1 MVDVQ
6 QIGQILKRDFI
17 IHGTYTI
24 DDQGVVNVVGD
35 VDHKAKQ
42 AKLYVKFGSVTGHFG
57 SYWRGLKNLKGL
69 PSEAN
74 SITVT
79 YYPGMAVLRCLA
91 ATKRVGLQA
100 TNTKYP
106 GYGTERYLINVIL
119 MKYVG
124 QGKPGAI
131 KCAAELIRAG
141 FKEAARW

>member
-1 MVDVQ
+1 MVDVH
-6 QIGQILKRDFI
+6 QIEQILKRDFV

-42 AKLYVKFGSVTGHFG
+42 ARLYVTFGSVTGHFG

-69 PSEAN
+69 PSEAS

-91 ATKRVGLQA
+91 AKKQVGLQA

-106 GYGTERYLINVIL
+106 GYGVERYHINHIL
-119 MKYVG
+119 AKYIG
-124 QGKPGAI
+124 QGKAGAI
-131 KCAAELIRAG
+131 KCAVELVKAG
-141 FKEAARW
+141 YTKAARW